1 MKNNG
6 QNKSRRI
13 GYLILVIA
21 ITAVLLT
28 MSTYAWFS
36 TQRDVTIN
44 GLEGKV
50 AVAEGLEISLNAADW
65 GQVIDLKDAD
75 LTNSA
80 NPNNKTYVTY
90 NGNKNYIPLS
100 NILAPVSTTGTEFV
114 TQSVSGTNYNKGL
127 KFFNG
132 LATSKE
138 LKGVAETNEENSSDG
153 TLKDYDAGYAGY
165 YSFDILLRNTTRGT
179 DDDKLQITK
188 DSICQILKS
197 SESDTNSE
205 KTGLQNSIRVAF
217 ALYDGDAD
225 YTDEATDVISKTTA
239 TTSSISKV
247 AIWEPNAN
255 YHVDYTKK
263 FFSKT
268 TPKIKIN
275 STIKGIIDNY
285 TNLGVNGVTTNTDYT
300 LADSDAT
307 LRLGSQ
313 VILPTYA
320 LTAASVGKTIP
331 DVYDYAANSA
341 GTYYKMQNT
350 LKTPITFATATATTP
365 TDYNMVSKAYT
376 DRQLVLAS
384 DGTTAFA
391 IPANKVVRVKV
402 YAWIEGQDIDCIANA
417 SHGNGIKLDF
427 GLEKQATATTTNI

>member
-75 LTNSA
+75 LTNST

-90 NGNKNYIPLS
+90 NGNNNYIPLS

-114 TQSVSGTNYNKGL
+114 TQAVSGTNYNKGL

-132 LATSKE
+132 IATSKE
-138 LKGVAETNEENSSDG
+138 LKGVAETNEANSSDG
-153 TLKDYDAGYAGY
+153 TLKDYDPGYAGY
-165 YSFDILLRNTTRGT
+165 YSFDIFLRNTTRGS

-217 ALYDGDAD
+217 ALY
-225 YTDEATDVISKTTA
+225 E
-239 TTSSISKV
+239 
-247 AIWEPNAN
+247 
-255 YHVDYTKK
+255 
-263 FFSKT
+263 
-268 TPKIKIN
+268 
-275 STIKGIIDNY
+275 
-285 TNLGVNGVTTNTDYT
+285 L
-300 LADSDAT
+300 
-307 LRLGSQ
+307 
-313 VILPTYA
+313 IL
-320 LTAASVGKTIP
+320 
-331 DVYDYAANSA
+331 
-341 GTYYKMQNT
+341 M
-350 LKTPITFATATATTP
+350 
-365 TDYNMVSKAYT
+365 
-376 DRQLVLAS
+376 
-384 DGTTAFA
+384 
-391 IPANKVVRVKV
+391 
-402 YAWIEGQDIDCIANA
+402 
-417 SHGNGIKLDF
+417 
-427 GLEKQATATTTNI
+427 KQQM